1 MELRVAAILGAAVG
15 VVHTALTMR
24 HRVTLRHRLW
34 PVFLGLGAIAVAAA
48 IWFISVEL
56 SPYQERLW
64 WASITGF
71 VVASGLVNLA
81 WPANRRTAAR
91 R

>member
-1 MELRVAAILGAAVG
+1 MTGTIIAVIVGASIGAIHSVLVLRNGLTLRPVLVALAAV
-15 VVHTALTMR
+15 
-24 HRVTLRHRLW
+24 
-34 PVFLGLGAIAVAAA
+34 AVAAA

-56 SPYQERLW
+56 SPYGERLW

-71 VVASGLVNLA
+71 IVASGLVNLA